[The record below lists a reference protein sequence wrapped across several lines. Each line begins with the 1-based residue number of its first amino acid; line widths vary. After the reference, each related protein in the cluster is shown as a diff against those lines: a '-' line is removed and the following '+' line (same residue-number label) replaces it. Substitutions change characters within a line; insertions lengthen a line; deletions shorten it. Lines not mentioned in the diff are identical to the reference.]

1 MTGHRQRRV
10 TPLSAPFQLPHAQAL
25 RIPCVLM
32 RGGTSRGPFFLEQD
46 LPAEPAARD
55 RVLLAAMGSPHLLQL
70 DGLGGGNS
78 LTSKVAIVSRSSR
91 PDADIDYL
99 FAQVAVERA
108 HVDLGPNCGNM
119 LSAVG
124 PFAIEAGLVP
134 ARDGETPVRIHNRNT
149 GALVEATVQTPGGI
163 VAYDGATAI
172 DGVAGTA
179 APIKLNFL
187 EAIGS
192 KTGALLPTGSARSE
206 IDGIPVTL
214 VDYATPM
221 LLLRAAD
228 LGLAGD
234 ETPAEL
240 DADPA
245 LLARLEQLRR
255 EAGRRMGLG
264 DVAGRVIPKVGVL
277 SPARRGGSLT
287 SRYFTPDRCHRSHA
301 VTGALCVAAAS
312 RLAGSVAAEMLAPG
326 TGSLVTVE
334 HPSGAIQIDLAL
346 DTAGQVA
353 SASLVRTARR
363 IFEGHVIV
371 PASTILALAERA
383 ETGGEQTH
391 DDHAPP
397 SLQPADG
404 RCGQH
409 LPA

>member
-1 MTGHRQRRV
+1 MTL
-10 TPLSAPFQLPHAQAL
+10 LSAPFQFPLAQAL

-46 LPAEPAARD
+46 LPAEPEARD
-55 RVLLAAMGSPHLLQL
+55 RILLAAMGSPHLLQL

-91 PDADIDYL
+91 PDADVDYL

-134 ARDGETPVRIHNRNT
+134 AADGETIVRIHNRNT
-149 GALVEATVQTPGGI
+149 GALVEAAVQTPGGV

-179 APIKLNFL
+179 APIRLSFL
-187 EAIGS
+187 DAVGS
-192 KTGALLPTGSARSE
+192 KTGALLPTGLSREE

-234 ETPAEL
+234 ETPAAL
-240 DADPA
+240 DADAA
-245 LLARLEQLRR
+245 LLERLERIRR

-277 SPARRGGSLT
+277 SHARRGGSLT

-312 RLAGSVAAEMLAPG
+312 RIAGSVAAEMLSPQAG
-326 TGSLVTVE
+326 ALVTVE
-334 HPSGAIQIDLAL
+334 HPSGAIQVDLLL
-346 DTAGQVA
+346 DAAGQVA
-353 SASLVRTARR
+353 RASLVRTARR
-363 IFEGHVIV
+363 IFEGNVIV
-371 PASTILALAERA
+371 PASAVLALAERA
-383 ETGGEQTH
+383 QTGGEQTH

-397 SLQPADG
+397 TQQPD
-404 RCGQH
+404 RRRRGQR

>member
-1 MTGHRQRRV
+1 
-10 TPLSAPFQLPHAQAL
+10 LSAPFQLPHAQAL

-32 RGGTSRGPFFLEQD
+32 RGGTSRGPFFLEAD
-46 LPAEPAARD
+46 LPSDPAARD
-55 RVLLAAMGSPHLLQL
+55 RVLLAAMGSPHMLQL

-91 PDADIDYL
+91 SDADVDYL

-108 HVDLGPNCGNM
+108 HVDLSPNCGNM

-134 ARDGETPVRIHNRNT
+134 ARDGETIVRIHNRNT
-149 GALVEATVQTPGGI
+149 GALVEATVQTPGGV

-179 APIKLNFL
+179 APIKLGFL
-187 EAIGS
+187 EAVGS
-192 KTGALLPTGSARSE
+192 KTGALLPTGLAREE
-206 IDGIPVTL
+206 IDGVPVTL

-240 DADPA
+240 DANAA
-245 LLARLEQLRR
+245 LLARLETLRR

-264 DVAGRVIPKVGVL
+264 DVTGRVIPKVGLL

-312 RLAGSVAAEMLAPG
+312 RLTGSVAAEILSAG

-334 HPSGAIQIDLAL
+334 HPSGAIQVDLAL
-346 DTAGQVA
+346 DAAGQVA
-353 SASLVRTARR
+353 RASLVRTARR
-363 IFEGHVIV
+363 IFEGNVIV
-371 PASTILALAERA
+371 PASVILALAERA
-383 ETGGEQTH
+383 ETGGELTH

-397 SLQPADG
+397 SLQPDHG
-404 RCGQH
+404 RRGQH
-409 LPA
+409 VPA

>member
-1 MTGHRQRRV
+1 M
-10 TPLSAPFQLPHAQAL
+10 TPLSAPLQFPLAQAV

-32 RGGTSRGPFFLEQD
+32 RGGTSRGPFFLDQD
-46 LPAEPAARD
+46 LPAEPEARD

-78 LTSKVAIVSRSSR
+78 LTSKVAIVSRSGR
-91 PDADIDYL
+91 PDADVDYL

-108 HVDLGPNCGNM
+108 HVDLSPNCGNM

-134 ARDGETPVRIHNRNT
+134 AADGETLVRIHNRNT
-149 GALVEATVQTPGGI
+149 GTLVEAAVQTPGGI

-179 APIKLNFL
+179 APVRLSFL
-187 EAIGS
+187 EAVGS
-192 KTGALLPTGSARSE
+192 KTGALLPTGRAREE
-206 IDGIPVTL
+206 IDGVPVTL

-221 LLLRAAD
+221 VLLRAAD

-240 DADPA
+240 DGDAA
-245 LLARLEQLRR
+245 LLMRIEAIRR
-255 EAGRRMGLG
+255 VAGRRMGLG
-264 DVAGRVIPKVGVL
+264 DVAGRVIPKVGLL

-312 RLAGSVAAEMLAPG
+312 RIAGSVAAELLSPQA
-326 TGSLVTVE
+326 GSLVTVE
-334 HPSGAIQIDLAL
+334 HPSGAIQVDLAL
-346 DTAGQVA
+346 DAHGQIA
-353 SASLVRTARR
+353 RASLVRTARR
-363 IFEGHVIV
+363 IFEGNVIV
-371 PASTILALAERA
+371 PASAILALAERA
-383 ETGGEQTH
+383 STGGEQTH

-397 SLQPADG
+397 SLQPD
-404 RCGQH
+404 RRRSGQR

>member
-1 MTGHRQRRV
+1 M
-10 TPLSAPFQLPHAQAL
+10 SAPFQLSHAQAL

-32 RGGTSRGPFFLEQD
+32 RGGTSRGPVFLAQD
-46 LPAEPAARD
+46 LPAEPANRD
-55 RVLLAAMGSPHLLQL
+55 RVLLAALGSPHPLQL

-91 PDADIDYL
+91 PGADVDYL
-99 FAQVAVERA
+99 FAQVAVERGN
-108 HVDLGPNCGNM
+108 VDLSPNCGNM

-134 ARDGETPVRIHNRNT
+134 AADGETLVRIHNRNT
-149 GALVEATVQTPGGI
+149 GALVEAAVQTPGGV

-187 EAIGS
+187 EAVGS
-192 KTGALLPTGSARSE
+192 KTGALLPTGRAREE

-214 VDYATPM
+214 LDYATPM

-234 ETPAEL
+234 EAPAAL
-240 DADPA
+240 DADVA
-245 LLARLEQLRR
+245 LLGRLERIRR

-264 DVAGRVIPKVGVL
+264 DVAGSVIPKVGVL
-277 SPARRGGSLT
+277 SPARRGGGLT

-312 RLAGSVAAEMLAPG
+312 RLAGSVAGEMLSPG

-334 HPSGAIQIDLAL
+334 HPSGAIQVDLVL
-346 DTAGQVA
+346 DDAGQVA
-353 SASLVRTARR
+353 RASLVRTARR

-404 RCGQH
+404 RRGQR

>member
-1 MTGHRQRRV
+1 V
-10 TPLSAPFQLPHAQAL
+10 TPLSAPLPFPLAQAL

-46 LPAEPAARD
+46 LPAEPEARD

-91 PDADIDYL
+91 PGADVDYL

-108 HVDLGPNCGNM
+108 HVDLSPNCGNM
-119 LSAVG
+119 LAAVG

-134 ARDGETPVRIHNRNT
+134 AADGETLVRIHNRNT
-149 GALVEATVQTPGGI
+149 GSLIEAAVQTPGGI
-163 VAYDGATAI
+163 VAYDGTTAI

-179 APIKLNFL
+179 APIKLSFL
-187 EAIGS
+187 DAVGS
-192 KTGALLPTGSARSE
+192 KTGALLPTGLARE
-206 IDGIPVTL
+206 AIDGVPVTL

-240 DADPA
+240 DANA
-245 LLARLEQLRR
+245 VLLARLEQLRR

-301 VTGALCVAAAS
+301 VTGALCIAAAS
-312 RLAGSVAAEMLAPG
+312 RLAGSVAAEMSSPEA
-326 TGSLVTVE
+326 GSLVTVE
-334 HPSGAIQIDLAL
+334 HPSGAIQVDLAL
-346 DTAGQVA
+346 DAAGRVA
-353 SASLVRTARR
+353 RASLVRTARR
-363 IFEGHVIV
+363 IFEGNVIV
-371 PASTILALAERA
+371 PASAIRALAERA
-383 ETGGEQTH
+383 QTGGELTH
-391 DDHAPP
+391 DDDPP
-397 SLQPADG
+397 ALLQPDRSG
-404 RCGQH
+404 RSQH

>member
-1 MTGHRQRRV
+1 
-10 TPLSAPFQLPHAQAL
+10 LSAPLQFPLAQAL

-46 LPAEPAARD
+46 LPAEPEARD

-91 PDADIDYL
+91 PGADVDYL

-108 HVDLGPNCGNM
+108 HVDLSPNCGNM
-119 LSAVG
+119 LAAVG

-134 ARDGETPVRIHNRNT
+134 AADGETLVRIHNRNT
-149 GALVEATVQTPGGI
+149 GSLIEAAVQTPGGI
-163 VAYDGATAI
+163 VAYDGTTAI

-179 APIKLNFL
+179 APIKLSFL
-187 EAIGS
+187 DAVGS
-192 KTGALLPTGSARSE
+192 KTGALLPTGLDREA
-206 IDGIPVTL
+206 IDGVPVTL

-240 DADPA
+240 DANA
-245 LLARLEQLRR
+245 VLLARLEQLRR

-277 SPARRGGSLT
+277 SPARRGGGLT

-301 VTGALCVAAAS
+301 VTGALCIAAAS
-312 RLAGSVAAEMLAPG
+312 RLAGSVAAEMSSPDA
-326 TGSLVTVE
+326 GSLVTVE
-334 HPSGAIQIDLAL
+334 HPSGAIQVDLAL
-346 DTAGQVA
+346 DAAGRVA
-353 SASLVRTARR
+353 RASLVRTARR
-363 IFEGHVIV
+363 IFEGNVIV
-371 PASTILALAERA
+371 PASAIRALAERA
-383 ETGGEQTH
+383 QTGGELTH
-391 DDHAPP
+391 DDDPP
-397 SLQPADG
+397 ALLQPDRGG
-404 RCGQH
+404 RSQH

>member
-1 MTGHRQRRV
+1 M
-10 TPLSAPFQLPHAQAL
+10 SAPTRPLHPKAL

-32 RGGTSRGPFFLEQD
+32 RGGTSRGPFFLESD
-46 LPAEPAARD
+46 LPAEPGARD

-78 LTSKVAIVSRSSR
+78 LTSKVAIVNRSSR
-91 PDADIDYL
+91 PDADVDYL
-99 FAQVAVERA
+99 FAQVAIDRA

-134 ARDGETPVRIHNRNT
+134 AAEGETVVRIHNRNT
-149 GALVEATVQTPGGI
+149 ASLIEATVQTPGGL
-163 VAYDGATAI
+163 VDYDGATAI

-179 APIKLNFL
+179 APVKLSFL
-187 EAIGS
+187 EAVGS
-192 KTGALLPTGSARSE
+192 KTGALLPTGLAREE

-214 VDYATPM
+214 VDYAMPM
-221 LLLRAAD
+221 LLVSAGD
-228 LGLAGD
+228 FGLAGD
-234 ETPAEL
+234 EMPTVL
-240 DADPA
+240 DADA
-245 LLARLEQLRR
+245 MLLARLEGIRR

-301 VTGALCVAAAS
+301 VTGALCVAVAS
-312 RLAGSVAAEMLAPG
+312 RIGGSVAAEMLSPG
-326 TGSLVTVE
+326 TDSLVAVE
-334 HPSGAIQIDLAL
+334 HPSGTIQIDLSL
-346 DTAGQVA
+346 DAAGQVA
-353 SASLVRTARR
+353 RASLVRTARR
-363 IFEGHVIV
+363 IFEGNVIV

-404 RCGQH
+404 RSGQL

>member
-1 MTGHRQRRV
+1 
-10 TPLSAPFQLPHAQAL
+10 
-25 RIPCVLM
+25 M
-32 RGGTSRGPFFLEQD
+32 RGGTSRGPFFLERD
-46 LPAEPAARD
+46 LPGDPAVRD
-55 RVLLAAMGSPHLLQL
+55 RVLLAAMGSPHMLQL

-91 PDADIDYL
+91 PDADVDYL

-108 HVDLGPNCGNM
+108 HVDLSPNCGNM

-134 ARDGETPVRIHNRNT
+134 ALDGETIVRIHNRNT
-149 GALVEATVQTPGGI
+149 GALIEAAVQTPGGV

-179 APIKLNFL
+179 APIKLGFL
-187 EAIGS
+187 EAVGS
-192 KTGALLPTGSARSE
+192 KTGALLPTGLAREE
-206 IDGIPVTL
+206 IDGVPVTL
-214 VDYATPM
+214 IDYATPM
-221 LLLRAAD
+221 LLLRASD

-240 DADPA
+240 DANVA
-245 LLARLEQLRR
+245 LLARLEQLRC

-264 DVAGRVIPKVGVL
+264 DVAGRVIPKVGLL
-277 SPARRGGSLT
+277 SQARRGGSLT

-312 RLAGSVAAEMLAPG
+312 RIAGSVAAEMLSA
-326 TGSLVTVE
+326 TGSLVTIE
-334 HPSGAIQIDLAL
+334 HPSGAIQVDLSL
-346 DTAGQVA
+346 DAAGQVIR
-353 SASLVRTARR
+353 ASLVRTARR
-363 IFEGHVIV
+363 IFEGNVIV
-371 PASTILALAERA
+371 PASAILALAERA
-383 ETGGEQTH
+383 ETGGELTH

-397 SLQPADG
+397 SLQPDHRRG
-404 RCGQH
+404 SQH

>member
-1 MTGHRQRRV
+1 
-10 TPLSAPFQLPHAQAL
+10 
-25 RIPCVLM
+25 M

-91 PDADIDYL
+91 PGADVDYL

-108 HVDLGPNCGNM
+108 HVDLSPNCGNM
-119 LSAVG
+119 LAAVG

-134 ARDGETPVRIHNRNT
+134 AADGETLVRIHNRNT
-149 GALVEATVQTPGGI
+149 GSLIEAAVQTPGGI
-163 VAYDGATAI
+163 VAYDGTTAI

-179 APIKLNFL
+179 APIKLSFL
-187 EAIGS
+187 DAVGS
-192 KTGALLPTGSARSE
+192 KTGALLPTGLARE
-206 IDGIPVTL
+206 AIDGVSVTL

-240 DADPA
+240 DANA
-245 LLARLEQLRR
+245 VLLARLEQLRR

-301 VTGALCVAAAS
+301 VTGALCIAAAS
-312 RLAGSVAAEMLAPG
+312 RLAGSVAAEISSPEA
-326 TGSLVTVE
+326 GSLVTVE
-334 HPSGAIQIDLAL
+334 HPSGAIQVDLAL
-346 DTAGQVA
+346 DAAGQVA
-353 SASLVRTARR
+353 RASLVRTARR
-363 IFEGHVIV
+363 IFEGNVIV
-371 PASTILALAERA
+371 PASAIRALAERA
-383 ETGGEQTH
+383 QTGGELTH
-391 DDHAPP
+391 DDDPP
-397 SLQPADG
+397 ALLQPDRGG
-404 RCGQH
+404 RSQH

>member
-1 MTGHRQRRV
+1 M
-10 TPLSAPFQLPHAQAL
+10 SAPSRPLHAKPL

-32 RGGTSRGPFFLEQD
+32 RGGTSRGPFFLESD
-46 LPAEPAARD
+46 LPAEAGARD

-78 LTSKVAIVSRSSR
+78 LTSKVAIVSRSAR
-91 PDADIDYL
+91 PDADVDYL
-99 FAQVAVERA
+99 FAQVAVDRA

-134 ARDGETPVRIHNRNT
+134 AADGETVVRIHNRNT
-149 GALVEATVQTPGGI
+149 ASLIEATVQTPGGL
-163 VAYDGATAI
+163 VDYDGATAI

-179 APIKLNFL
+179 APVKLSFL
-187 EAIGS
+187 EAVGS
-192 KTGALLPTGSARSE
+192 KTGALLPTGKACEE

-221 LLLRAAD
+221 LLVRASD
-228 LGLAGD
+228 FGLAGD

-240 DADPA
+240 DANGA
-245 LLARLEQLRR
+245 VLARLERIRR

-264 DVAGRVIPKVGVL
+264 DVAGRVIPKIGVL
-277 SPARRGGSLT
+277 SPARRGGGLT

-301 VTGALCVAAAS
+301 VTGALCIAAAS
-312 RLAGSVAAEMLAPG
+312 RIAGSLAAEMLAPETG
-326 TGSLVTVE
+326 TLVAVE
-334 HPSGAIQIDLAL
+334 HPSGAIQVELSL
-346 DTAGQVA
+346 DAAGQA
-353 SASLVRTARR
+353 ARASLVRTARR

-383 ETGGEQTH
+383 ETGGELTH
-391 DDHAPP
+391 DHEPP
-397 SLQPADG
+397 PLLQPAG
-404 RCGQH
+404 ERSRQR

>member
-1 MTGHRQRRV
+1 M
-10 TPLSAPFQLPHAQAL
+10 TPLSAPLQFPLAQAL

-46 LPAEPAARD
+46 LPAEPEARD

-91 PDADIDYL
+91 PGADVDYL

-108 HVDLGPNCGNM
+108 HVDLSPNCGNM
-119 LSAVG
+119 LAAVG

-134 ARDGETPVRIHNRNT
+134 AADGETLVRIHNRNT
-149 GALVEATVQTPGGI
+149 GSLIEAAVQTPGGI
-163 VAYDGATAI
+163 VAYDGTTAI

-179 APIKLNFL
+179 APIKLSFL
-187 EAIGS
+187 DAVGS
-192 KTGALLPTGSARSE
+192 KTGALLPTGLACE
-206 IDGIPVTL
+206 AIDGVPVTL

-228 LGLAGD
+228 LGLAGG

-240 DADPA
+240 DANA
-245 LLARLEQLRR
+245 VLLARLEQLRR

-301 VTGALCVAAAS
+301 VTGALCIAAAS
-312 RLAGSVAAEMLAPG
+312 RLAGSVAAEMSSPEA
-326 TGSLVTVE
+326 GSLVTVE
-334 HPSGAIQIDLAL
+334 HPSGAIQVDLAL
-346 DTAGQVA
+346 DAAGQVA
-353 SASLVRTARR
+353 RASLVRTARR
-363 IFEGHVIV
+363 IFEGNVIV
-371 PASTILALAERA
+371 PASAIRALAERA
-383 ETGGEQTH
+383 QTGGELTH
-391 DDHAPP
+391 DDDPP
-397 SLQPADG
+397 ALLQPDRSG
-404 RCGQH
+404 RSQH

>member
-46 LPAEPAARD
+46 LPAEPAERD

-91 PDADIDYL
+91 PDADVDYL

-134 ARDGETPVRIHNRNT
+134 ALDGETPVRIHNRNT

-206 IDGIPVTL
+206 IDGVPVTL

-234 ETPAEL
+234 ETPPEL

-277 SPARRGGSLT
+277 AGAPRRQPDLALFHAGSLPSQSCGHRRALRRRREPPRRQRRRGNA
-287 SRYFTPDRCHRSHA
+287 RARN
-301 VTGALCVAAAS
+301 
-312 RLAGSVAAEMLAPG
+312 RLAGHGRASERRHPG
-326 TGSLVTVE
+326 RS
-334 HPSGAIQIDLAL
+334 
-346 DTAGQVA
+346 
-353 SASLVRTARR
+353 RARR
-363 IFEGHVIV
+363 RWPGGQRQPGAHRAPHFRRPCHRPRKHDPRACREG
-371 PASTILALAERA
+371 
-383 ETGGEQTH
+383 GN
-391 DDHAPP
+391 
-397 SLQPADG
+397 G
-404 RCGQH
+404 RRTD
-409 LPA
+409 P